1 MPPAIGSSVN
11 AAPHNLVAPQSEP
24 PATFSVGEVLGGS
37 YRVKRRIAVG
47 GMGEVY
53 LCRHTRLPGNYVA
66 KVLAR
71 ELDGNGEN
79 YARFRREAEIVAA
92 LQHPN
97 VVQVL
102 DFNVTPSGSP
112 YLIMEYLNGKD
123 LGAFLAEQTPHG
135 PRGAVHIIKQVAS
148 ALQAAHDVGIV
159 HRDLKPE
166 NIVLISSPGQENF
179 VKVIDFG
186 ISISS
191 STSRLTA
198 QEVVMGTPHFMS
210 PEQAQGEH
218 EVDGRSDQFSLAT
231 LAYLLLVG
239 TLPFDANTPMA
250 VLYNVVNSP
259 PRPTPPELSASIVE
273 VLMRALSKDRDHRY
287 SSVIEFAEALEVAVN
302 DSVGPL
308 PPSSSTAGAGL
319 LEVPKAG
326 IRNTLGTTL
335 VISERSRAWTTIGM
349 ATFALALATVI
360 GAAAMS
366 AFGIEWQSTISRT
379 LGWLSTLPSL
389 LHLK

>member
-366 AFGIEWQSTISRT
+366 AFGIEWQSTLSRT